1 MKFAA
6 PKAVLFDLD
15 GTLVDSAPDLLAAL
29 SHVRQ
34 GLGILGETPEAAGN
48 FVSAGALAMLRAG
61 LPIEFH
67 HQLEPLRQRFLHYYD
82 QHICVHSVLYSGCAE
97 LLARL
102 DAHGIAWGIV
112 TNKPYA
118 LAQKLIDALALKPGA
133 LLGGDSL
140 AQKKPDPA
148 PLLAACETL
157 GVAVDQCWMVGDD
170 PRDIEAGKRAGCAV
184 TIACAFG
191 YLGDSAAVD
200 QWGATWVAHSLAE
213 LRI

>member
-15 GTLVDSAPDLLAAL
+15 GTLVDSAQDLLAAL
-29 SHVRQ
+29 THVRQ
-34 GLGILGETPEAAGN
+34 GLGLIGETPKAAGN

-61 LPIEFH
+61 LPIAFH
-67 HQLEPLRQRFLHYYD
+67 DRLEPLRQQFLDYYD
-82 QHICVHSVLYSGCAE
+82 QNICVHSLLYPGCAQ

-102 DAHGIAWGIV
+102 EAQEIAWGIV
-112 TNKPYA
+112 TNKPFA
-118 LAQKLIDALALKPGA
+118 LAQKLIAALALKPGA
-133 LLGGDSL
+133 LIGGDSL

-148 PLLAACETL
+148 PLFAACTTL
-157 GVAVDQCWMVGDD
+157 GVAPEHSWMVGDD

-191 YLGDSAAVD
+191 YLGASAPVD
-200 QWGATWVAHSLAE
+200 QWGATWVAHSFAE